1 MLITIQG
8 SYENGVIK
16 LDEVPAGI
24 RTAKAIITLIPE
36 PDLDEAW
43 ESMKLSDH
51 AFLEWDNDVDSIYDT
66 L

>member
-8 SYENGVIK
+8 LYENGVVK

-36 PDLDEAW
+36 TDLDDVW
-43 ESMKLSDH
+43 ESMKLSNYS
-51 AFLEWDNDVDSIYDT
+51 FSEWDNDVDSIYDT